1 MDKADKERIA
11 AMAQTQEE
19 RLLLLRAAE
28 KLERGQAR
36 QTPASTAFLTPR
48 EQALLRSILPQIRFF
63 GGTQNAERKIAY
75 YSPDYL
81 DEADYLENGPVVCL
95 RGSFYEK
102 NSLTHRDVLGALM
115 GAGIRRDA
123 VGDISV
129 RESECDIFV
138 LVELAKYLLD
148 NLTGAGR
155 QHLSLK
161 QIPLR
166 QAVAPAP
173 EIREMRVT
181 VAALRLDSVLAAG
194 FHLSRTAALEAV
206 RGGLV
211 AVDGLTCLKPDRS
224 VSEGNELSLRGRG
237 KLRLISVEGNTRKG
251 RLGLLLGIY
260 GSSGKG

>member
-1 MDKADKERIA
+1 MKKET
-11 AMAQTQEE
+11 AMALGATQEE
-19 RLLLLRAAE
+19 RLLLLRVAE
-28 KLERGQAR
+28 KLERGEER
-36 QTPASTAFLTPR
+36 QIPVSTGFLSPR
-48 EQALLRSILPQIRFF
+48 EQALVRQLMPQTRFF
-63 GGTQNAERKIAY
+63 GGAENAERKIAY

-81 DEADYLENGPVVCL
+81 DEADYLENGPVACL

-102 NSLTHRDVLGALM
+102 NSLTHRDILGALM

-138 LVELAKYLLD
+138 LAELAKYLLD

-155 QHLSLK
+155 QHLSLR
-161 QIPLR
+161 QIPLS
-166 QAVAPAP
+166 QAVTQAP
-173 EIREMRVT
+173 EVREMRVT

-206 RGGLV
+206 RGGLA

-224 VSEGNELSLRGRG
+224 LSEGNELSLRGRG
-237 KLRLISVEGNTRKG
+237 KLRLIRIEGNTRKG
-251 RLGLLLGIY
+251 RLGLLLGIF
-260 GSSGKG
+260 GSSGKD